1 MLSMENVLLQLKVVK
16 HVQMA
21 GNRKLP
27 CLQPHS
33 LGSSDFPWV
42 VRPLPQSWSWKSRN
56 RNTLSQADSLGQKV
70 QVYSREIQPMLV
82 IMYIC
87 TLLSDW
93 GEESHNSGSLPTLK
107 LARPLPSQALTA
119 GHMETLNRSSSTD
132 FLLLLYSEHSLSLAW
147 Y

>member
-1 MLSMENVLLQLKVVK
+1 MLSMENVLLQLKAVK

-27 CLQPHS
+27 CLQPQFFGLFRFS
-33 LGSSDFPWV
+33 MGCETFTSKLELK
-42 VRPLPQSWSWKSRN
+42 VRARI
-56 RNTLSQADSLGQKV
+56 TLSQTDSLGQKV

-107 LARPLPSQALTA
+107 LARALPSQALTA

-132 FLLLLYSEHSLSLAW
+132 FLLLLYSEHSLSLA
-147 Y
+147 